1 MSDEK
6 PECWSGYERRRPS
19 VEIERLHIEIAEI
32 RRLQSEMSEA
42 INLHIA
48 KSNDIAPALQ
58 ELVSLWQSSKI
69 IGLIFTGLAGAAAS
83 IWGAYLWAREHIN
96 VKL

>member
-58 ELVSLWQSSKI
+58 ELVSLWRSSKI
-69 IGLIFTGLAGAAAS
+69 IGLIFTSMAGAVATLWA
-83 IWGAYLWAREHIN
+83 AYLWALDHVR
-96 VKL
+96 L